1 LPNRKK
7 LRSFP
12 ARKDLGQK
20 ILGEDRMSGLYIDLA
35 VICGLGVIASLGGMY
50 MILRATPSRSSDPEA

>member
-7 LRSFP
+7 TRSFLS
-12 ARKDLGQK
+12 RQGLGQK
-20 ILGEDRMSGLYIDLA
+20 ILGEDWMSGLYIDLA

-50 MILRATPSRSSDPEA
+50 LILRATPNRSSDPEA